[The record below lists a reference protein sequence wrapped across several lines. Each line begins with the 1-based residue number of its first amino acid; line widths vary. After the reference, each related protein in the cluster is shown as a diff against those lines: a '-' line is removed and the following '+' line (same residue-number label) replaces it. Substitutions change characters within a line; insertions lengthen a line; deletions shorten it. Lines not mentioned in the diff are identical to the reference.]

1 MMSRQRAAAALG
13 LVLGLGAL
21 LIGCGSDTS
30 AEVFVPTTPT
40 PAALMR
46 VAVPTAT
53 PIPDGA

>member
-1 MMSRQRAAAALG
+1 MMSRQRAAGALG
-13 LVLGLGAL
+13 LVLAVGAL
-21 LIGCGSDTS
+21 LTGCGSDTS

-40 PAALMR
+40 PAAVRR